1 MRTLARSRSSRLVT
15 IVCLLVYPIT
25 ARAAGVPQ
33 VRAATGDGAAPTEQQ
48 QEGEQ
53 QQEQEQGQGERPVF
67 ESEALPAG
75 EPIELDAYAEF
86 RKGGV
91 FISDGQR
98 VQIWHGTAMAGE
110 AVPNPSDIELGYRFK
125 VEGVRLA
132 NGMIVAE
139 TVTAEPN
146 TREFLSGSVEAMSN
160 DLENAWTQ
168 VGYVYQDE
176 GDHRAVIGDII
187 GYDDRVVR
195 VERMMNRLKPPYLAP
210 GEIRVYVV
218 EAELWNATAFPNG
231 SIWVNTALIDD
242 LTNDELAIVLGHELA
257 HYTHE
262 HARKDT
268 GASWWQQTLASL
280 GAGIVLGFLPGG
292 TARDVGQVAAAAGSR
307 MWTAGYGSALEAQ
320 ADRVGTRYAFEA
332 GYDVYAGV
340 DIWTRFRERYGHRTY
355 DNESLLEA
363 HVKPDDRIENI
374 ENEIEINYRHE
385 IAEMEKTLERH

>member
-1 MRTLARSRSSRLVT
+1 MRTLAHSRHARL
-15 IVCLLVYPIT
+15 IAILCLLVYSTTAQAVGMPAP
-25 ARAAGVPQ
+25 ARAAAG
-33 VRAATGDGAAPTEQQ
+33 GGA
-48 QEGEQ
+48 EGSA
-53 QQEQEQGQGERPVF
+53 QEQEQDQEQQEQDDRPIF

-98 VQIWHGTAMAGE
+98 VQIWHGTAMEGE
-110 AVPNPSDIELGYRFK
+110 GVRNPSDIELGYRFK

-139 TVTAEPN
+139 TVASEPN
-146 TREFLSGSVEAMSN
+146 EREFLSGSVEAMSN

-176 GDHRAVIGDII
+176 GDHRAII
-187 GYDDRVVR
+187 GNIIDYDDRVVR

-280 GAGIVLGFLPGG
+280 GAGILLGFLPGG
-292 TARDVGQVAAAAGSR
+292 TARDVGQVAAAAGAR
-307 MWTAGYGSALEAQ
+307 MWTAGYGSGLEAQ

-374 ENEIEINYRHE
+374 ENEIEVNYRHE
-385 IAEMEKTLERH
+385 IAEMEEALQQY